1 MTNYHPKSYIQNL
14 CWNFLQIGLLLFP
27 IMPALAALP
36 LVAAILVTLGQ
47 QFNTIIRRPLNCG
60 IAVFTIGL
68 VITSTLAFKP
78 SEAFLGLGN
87 FLPFFLL
94 FVAFSELI
102 QSPFQL
108 RRIAWILVIPSVPI
122 VILGFGQLFLN
133 WSVSGSLANIL
144 GCAIAPNGNP
154 PGRMASVFMYANIFA
169 AYLTIAFI
177 LALGL
182 LCEKLL
188 IANRSSLI
196 ANSKENPPLAI
207 TNYQSLFLSIAVVG
221 NAIALILTNSRN
233 GWGIAALA
241 TLAFAVYLGWR
252 WLLTVVAGVTGAIL
266 WSAFGPDPIR
276 QWLRAIVPA
285 FFWARLT
292 DEMFPNRPVA
302 LMRVTQWQFVASM
315 IQQRPWTGWGLRN
328 FTPLYEEKMH
338 LWLGHPHNF
347 FLMLTA
353 ETGIPATILF
363 CSLIGW
369 VVAQGVLLLNNWS
382 GEKGSKLIFFSY
394 LVAFGGCILFN
405 TVDVTLF
412 DFRVNT
418 LGWLLLAAIGGVV
431 NYNQVKVGDA
441 SVSKR

>member
-1 MTNYHPKSYIQNL
+1 MTNYHPKSHIQNL

-27 IMPALAALP
+27 IMPGLAALP

-47 QFNTIIRRPLNCG
+47 QFKAIIRRPLNWG
-60 IAVFTIGL
+60 IAVFSLGL

-102 QSPFQL
+102 QTPFQL

-122 VILGFGQLFLN
+122 VILGLGQLFLN
-133 WSVSGSLANIL
+133 WSVSGSLANFL

-196 ANSKENPPLAI
+196 ANSKENPPLPI
-207 TNYQSLFLSIAVVG
+207 THYQSLFLSIAVVG

-241 TLAFAVYLGWR
+241 ILAFAVYLGWR
-252 WLLTVVAGVTGAIL
+252 WLITVVAGVTGTIL

-285 FFWARLT
+285 FFWARLS

-315 IQQRPWTGWGLRN
+315 IQQDCVILPR
-328 FTPLYEEKMH
+328 FTRKKCIY
-338 LWLGHPHNF
+338 GSV
-347 FLMLTA
+347 
-353 ETGIPATILF
+353 IPTISF
-363 CSLIGW
+363 
-369 VVAQGVLLLNNWS
+369 
-382 GEKGSKLIFFSY
+382 
-394 LVAFGGCILFN
+394 
-405 TVDVTLF
+405 
-412 DFRVNT
+412 
-418 LGWLLLAAIGGVV
+418 
-431 NYNQVKVGDA
+431 
-441 SVSKR
+441 

>member
-1 MTNYHPKSYIQNL
+1 MTNNNPKFTIQNL
-14 CWNFLQIGLLLFP
+14 CWNFIQIGLLLFP

-36 LVAAILVTLGQ
+36 LVAAILVTLKQ
-47 QFNTIIRRPLNCG
+47 LFNTIIRRPLNWG
-60 IAVFTIGL
+60 IAIFSLGL

-94 FVAFSELI
+94 FVTFSELI
-102 QSPFQL
+102 QTPFQL

-122 VILGFGQLFLN
+122 VILGLGQLFLN
-133 WSVSGSLANIL
+133 WSVSGSLANFL
-144 GCAIAPNGNP
+144 GWAIAPGGNP

-182 LCEKLL
+182 L
-188 IANRSSLI
+188 I
-196 ANSKENPPLAI
+196 ENWGI
-207 TNYQSLFLSIAVVG
+207 GNKKDNYPCLFLSIAVLG

-241 TLAFAVYLGWR
+241 SLAFGLYLGWR
-252 WLLTVVAGVTGAIL
+252 WLIAVVGGIITSIL

-292 DEMFPNRPVA
+292 DDMFPNRPVA
-302 LMRVTQWQFVASM
+302 LMRVTQWQFVTSM

-328 FTPLYEEKMH
+328 FTPLYQAKMH
-338 LWLGHPHNF
+338 LWLGHPHNL

-363 CSLIGW
+363 CSLVGW
-369 VVAQGVLLLNNWS
+369 VVAQAVLLLKNWS
-382 GEKGSKLIFFSY
+382 GEERGRLIFFSY
-394 LVAFGGCILFN
+394 LVAFFGCILFN
-405 TVDVTLF
+405 TVDVTIF
-412 DFRVNT
+412 DFRINT
-418 LGWLLLAAIGGVV
+418 IGWLMLAAIWGVV
-431 NYNQVKVGDA
+431 NRNWVKIAGLDGRD
-441 SVSKR
+441 S

>member
-328 FTPLYEEKMH
+328 FTPLYEAKMH